1 MNSLEL
7 NNARE
12 EARRKLRQRVKTKTI
27 ELYEDSAALRART
40 MHGEE
45 EKDAKFE
52 DCIEPEEVFACQ
64 KGDDNPGFFQI
75 AAVVV
80 TSFVIIYFF
89 FW

>member
-12 EARRKLRQRVKTKTI
+12 DARRKLRQRVKQKTI
-27 ELYEDSAALRART
+27 KLFEDSVSLRART
-40 MHGEE
+40 MNGE
-45 EKDAKFE
+45 DSDFE
-52 DCIEPEEVFACQ
+52 DCVEPDEVFACQ
-64 KGDDNPGFFQI
+64 GGDDNPGFFQI
-75 AAVVV
+75 VAVIV